1 MGSDKIKGKFNE
13 AVGGAKREAGD
24 AMDNDEM
31 QRDGAQQEL
40 KGKGQGFMGDVKEK
54 VNDLTD

>member
-31 QRDGAQQEL
+31 QRDGSKQEL
-40 KGKGQGFMGDVKEK
+40 KGKGQGFMGDVKDK
-54 VNDLTD
+54 VDDLTD